1 MDICRD
7 NYIVRVYRRSKE
19 SPYNIIG
26 IIEDVEH
33 EANKAFHN
41 AEELAGI
48 IAGKGKK
55 NIKEMQRSTRL
66 SLMLPVK
73 VRGVNIVGKRFSED
87 ATIKDISSGGA
98 FLYMKNQVSTDARLR
113 MMIDTDRSS
122 LNIKARV
129 VRIVKEGNRNG
140 VGVSFQ

>member
-1 MDICRD
+1 
-7 NYIVRVYRRSKE
+7 
-19 SPYNIIG
+19 
-26 IIEDVEH
+26 
-33 EANKAFHN
+33 
-41 AEELAGI
+41 
-48 IAGKGKK
+48 
-55 NIKEMQRSTRL
+55 
-66 SLMLPVK
+66 MLPVK